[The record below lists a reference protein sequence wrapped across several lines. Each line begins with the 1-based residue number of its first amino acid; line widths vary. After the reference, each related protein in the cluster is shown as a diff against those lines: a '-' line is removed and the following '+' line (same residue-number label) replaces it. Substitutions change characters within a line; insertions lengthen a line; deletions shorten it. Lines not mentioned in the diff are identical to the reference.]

1 MQPKCLLPGAPA
13 RRPNHRGQSRAPS
26 FFPRNTQVVFSGQ
39 RNPSPRTF
47 QNNSQT
53 LGCGRCSS
61 SKTCPIS
68 SRAQTARFEIT
79 SSGLAIRSESS
90 PKYMP
95 LKAGQC
101 AKIEPSTGKDA
112 DLMAYE
118 PTTTDVEFKALR
130 GALSTLRSK
139 LPRKQRACFGASQP
153 RSSSRATSRYR
164 GLLVR
169 LEKAVQKGP

>member
-13 RRPNHRGQSRAPS
+13 RRPNRRGQSGDPS

-39 RNPSPRTF
+39 RNPSPKTF

-90 PKYMP
+90 PEYMP
-95 LKAGQC
+95 LKVHRSANME
-101 AKIEPSTGKDA
+101 ASTGKEA
-112 DLMAYE
+112 DPMAYE
-118 PTTTDVEFKALR
+118 PTTDREFKALR
-130 GALSTLRSK
+130 AALSTLRSK
-139 LPRKQRACFGASQP
+139 LPKKERACFGASKPGSSP
-153 RSSSRATSRYR
+153 RKRSRYS
-164 GLLVR
+164 GLAAR
-169 LEKAVQKGP
+169 LEKALKKV